1 MPSKEAHRYF
11 GCAQDSILPEGDAR
25 GISRMVFR
33 RAGLIQAAVLAA
45 VLAAAAAGPATA
57 QMADLSEPQ
66 HVITTTGEA
75 KLRSGEGKG
84 FYEIATLPAG
94 RVLVTDGQSDQW
106 RRVVLGNGS
115 EAYVSAGDVQ
125 VSPDGRTATLTRPSS
140 LKHIN
145 AATGKRGS
153 WKPFLPQAL
162 PSGTKLQVVRF
173 EDHEFDQ
180 YDAYRVVAPQGGYA
194 YIASNQVRRASD
206 AEIAEHAAGHTRGA
220 GPAREVPSTGLRAV
234 AEQGEPN
241 TAGQTPDPY
250 RSDPASRSVPGSA
263 PGPDPRATR
272 QPETNDRATQPE
284 TIELVDPFAEGGES
298 APGWSGPRH
307 ERQNRPIMS
316 TEELEAAFR
325 SVNAQNWR
333 DAEYDELI
341 AEFTRASNALGS
353 GAEDGVLRSIYSRR
367 VEVLKLK
374 RDYQDSRRSREE
386 SLESISEQQQTLQK
400 QLQELDEDRR
410 YIVIG
415 RLTTSVVYD
424 GRRLPRMFRIQSV
437 GDRVPRTL
445 GYLKPVPEHD
455 LASKIG
461 RVVGVEG
468 EARLDGDLS
477 LNIITPTRVDVLQP
491 KAASAE
497 SNDAG

>member
-1 MPSKEAHRYF
+1 MPSMEARRDF
-11 GCAQDSILPEGDAR
+11 GCAHDSTPVA
-25 GISRMVFR
+25 R
-33 RAGLIQAAVLAA
+33 RAGLVHVMALATLA
-45 VLAAAAAGPATA
+45 STVASTGGHAAA
-57 QMADLSEPQ
+57 QMVDLSEPQ
-66 HVITTTGEA
+66 HVITTTGDA

-94 RVLVTDGQSDQW
+94 RVLVSDGQSDQW
-106 RRVVLGNGS
+106 RRIVLGSGA
-115 EAYVSAGDVQ
+115 EAYVSASDVN
-125 VSPDGRTATLTRPSS
+125 VSTDGRTATLTSPSS

-145 AATGKRGS
+145 EATGKRGS
-153 WKPFLPQAL
+153 WKPFLREAL
-162 PSGTKLQVVRF
+162 PSGTKLQIVRF

-180 YDAYRVVAPQGGYA
+180 YDAYRVVPPQAGYA
-194 YIASNQVRRASD
+194 FIASNQVRRASD
-206 AEIAEHAAGHTRGA
+206 SEIAEHVARQTGAAA
-220 GPAREVPSTGLRAV
+220 IAREVPSTGVRG
-234 AEQGEPN
+234 AEDQDEHKPTGV
-241 TAGQTPDPY
+241 GQTTDPY
-250 RSDPASRSVPGSA
+250 RADPASRSVPGST

-272 QPETNDRATQPE
+272 PAQTNEQTAAPE
-284 TIELVDPFAEGGES
+284 TIELVDPFAEGAES
-298 APGWSGPRH
+298 APGWSGSRH
-307 ERQNRPIMS
+307 ERQSRPIMS

-325 SVNAQNWR
+325 TVNAQNWR

-341 AEFTRASNALGS
+341 TEFTRASNALGN
-353 GAEDGVLRSIYSRR
+353 GAEDGVLRSIYARR

-374 RDYQDSRRSREE
+374 RDYQESRRSREE
-386 SLESISEQQQTLQK
+386 SIESISEQQQSLQK
-400 QLQELDEDRR
+400 QLRELDEDRR

-477 LNIITPTRVDVLQP
+477 LNIITPTRVDVLRP